1 MTDEAREVTEAAMPR
16 GVRVDRRTGQPML
29 QHDNAFRR
37 AHERQRQ
44 EQGMTVPQ
52 YCAANGLALSTLRH
66 RVNGKKH
73 MHAHSRPERLA
84 PSQRPAFVAMSAPP
98 PSSSALVEVA
108 LEGMTLR
115 LSGEAADRVV
125 ASVMARLA

>member
-1 MTDEAREVTEAAMPR
+1 MPDEAREVNEAAIPP
-16 GVRVDRRTGQPML
+16 GVRVDWRTGQPML
-29 QHDNAFRR
+29 QHDDAFWRE
-37 AHERQRQ
+37 HERQRQ

-52 YCAANGLALSTLRH
+52 YCAANGLALSTFRH
-66 RVNGKKH
+66 RVNGKKRTN
-73 MHAHSRPERLA
+73 APSRPGQLA
-84 PSQRPAFVAMSAPP
+84 PSQRPAFVAVSAPP